1 MCQKHTNHK
10 ELKLK
15 LEMTVHGLNVFL
27 ELDDDAYNGLE
38 VLQHVKDLVDQLS
51 AYNKV
56 MLSVVSVPDDED
68 VEQAEEENEEYEYED
83 EYEDM
88 TAEEHVAQS
97 TWPFP
102 VGGLDDQGAE
112 VIVFAEPIHKT
123 A

>member
-1 MCQKHTNHK
+1 M
-10 ELKLK
+10 K
-15 LEMTVHGLNVFL
+15 LEMTVHGLNVNL

-38 VLQHVKDLVDQLS
+38 VLQHVKDLVDELS

-68 VEQAEEENEEYEYED
+68 FEQAEEENEDYEE
-83 EYEDM
+83 M
-88 TAEEHVAQS
+88 TTEEHIARA

-102 VGGLDDQGAE
+102 EGGLDDQGAE
-112 VIVFAEPIHKT
+112 VAVFELVQKT